1 MIIFGPFES
10 RLKEQVM
17 ILRIA
22 VLPGD
27 GIGPEVTREAVKVL
41 RAVADKFGHQLKLSE
56 YLIGGRAL
64 DRAGRPLP
72 EETLDGCLNSDAVLL
87 GAVGGAQYDSNP
99 RGLRPEDGLLKLRR
113 SLGTFANLRPVIA
126 YEELLEASPLKSER
140 ARGCDLLIVRELLG
154 GLYFG
159 RPRGFESSSSGPW
172 RAYNT
177 MSYTVEEI
185 ERIARVAFQAA
196 LRRRRKLTSVD
207 KSNVL
212 ETSQLWRKI
221 VSRVARDY
229 PQVELEHMLVDS
241 CAMEMIRNP
250 RHFDVILTENL
261 FGDILSDEAAVIA
274 GSIGLLPSASLGGRA
289 ALYEPVHG
297 SAPDIAG
304 KNKANPLGAVLS
316 VAMMLRYSFNLEAEA
331 QAIERAVAGVLKG
344 GLRTE
349 DISAGGRSVGTSHM
363 GDAVCQAIC
372 DS

>member
-1 MIIFGPFES
+1 ML
-10 RLKEQVM
+10 LK
-17 ILRIA
+17 IA
-22 VLPGD
+22 ILPGD
-27 GIGPEVTREAVKVL
+27 GVGPEVIREAVKAL
-41 RAVADKFGHQLKLSE
+41 RAVADKFGHELQLSE
-56 YLIGGRAL
+56 YPIGGRAL
-64 DRAGRPLP
+64 DFTGRPLP
-72 EETLDGCLNSDAVLL
+72 EETLDGCLASDAVLL
-87 GAVGGAQYDSNP
+87 GAVGGAQYDRNP
-99 RGLRPEDGLLKLRR
+99 KGFRPEDGLLKLRR
-113 SLGTFANLRPVIA
+113 SLGVFANLRPVIA
-126 YEELLEASPLKSER
+126 YEELLEASPLKPER
-140 ARGCDLLIVRELLG
+140 ASGCDILIVRELLG
-154 GLYFG
+154 GLYFSK
-159 RPRGFESSSSGPW
+159 PRGFESSSTGPW

-185 ERIARVAFQAA
+185 ERIAKVAFQAA
-196 LRRRRKLTSVD
+196 LKRRRKLTSVD

-212 ETSQLWRKI
+212 EVSQLWRRV
-221 VSRVARDY
+221 VSRVASDY

-250 RHFDVILTENL
+250 RRFDVILTENL

-304 KNKANPLGAVLS
+304 KDKANPLGAILS
-316 VAMMLRYSFNLEAEA
+316 VALMLRYSFNLEAEA
-331 QAIERAVAGVLKG
+331 QAIERAVASALKS

-349 DISAGGRSVGTSHM
+349 DISAGGRSVGTSQM